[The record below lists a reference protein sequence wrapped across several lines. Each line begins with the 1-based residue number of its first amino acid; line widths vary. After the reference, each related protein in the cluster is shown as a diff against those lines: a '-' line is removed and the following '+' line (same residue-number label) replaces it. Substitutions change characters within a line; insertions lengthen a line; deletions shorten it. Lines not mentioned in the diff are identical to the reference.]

1 MSETTVLESIKLL
14 SDWAKWLTTIQTG
27 VIALIV
33 SLFTSKNIQ
42 ISLIDKVFSVL
53 SISCFVL
60 SIVAAA
66 MLIWTLPTIAQS
78 IRPNMNIWNTGD
90 SVALRLFRMNTRR
103 FSIALTGFFLFGLL
117 FLTLLIFSII
127 IF

>member
-1 MSETTVLESIKLL
+1 MSETTILESIKLL

-42 ISLIDKVFSVL
+42 ISIIDKIFGVL

-66 MLIWTLPTIAQS
+66 MLIWTLPTIVQG
-78 IRPNMNIWNTGD
+78 IRPNTNIWNTGD
-90 SVALRLFRMNTRR
+90 GVAIRLFRMNTRR
-103 FSIALTGFFLFGLL
+103 FSVALTGFFLFGLL

>member
-1 MSETTVLESIKLL
+1 MSETTILESIKLL

-42 ISLIDKVFSVL
+42 ISLMDKTFAVL

-66 MLIWTLPTIAQS
+66 MLRKDITYYS
-78 IRPNMNIWNTGD
+78 SGH
-90 SVALRLFRMNTRR
+90 
-103 FSIALTGFFLFGLL
+103 
-117 FLTLLIFSII
+117 
-127 IF
+127 